1 MWYYFELILNEPSF
15 EVPFIFLAGED
26 FNVVQREVENLLNN
40 RILVGHSLG
49 NDFSVLKFKHPKSLV
64 RDTSV
69 YQYFRSKAGVK
80 NNPKLKVLAQ
90 VMLGINIQ
98 VKSF

>member
-1 MWYYFELILNEPSF
+1 MNEPSF
-15 EVPFIFLAGED
+15 KAPFIFLAGED